1 LQFFP
6 AGLFHPAGEG
16 RVIGIYLMRFVKA
29 AAILTDKAEVV
40 DPGGAVAL
48 RVAERRLEHCSL
60 GGNGSE
66 ALVAPIVEH
75 LHPLVEFGFMSVD
88 NP

>member
-1 LQFFP
+1 MSRTQHKLGLQSFP

-29 AAILTDKAEVV
+29 AILTDKAEVV

-48 RVAERRLEHCSL
+48 RVA
-60 GGNGSE
+60 
-66 ALVAPIVEH
+66 
-75 LHPLVEFGFMSVD
+75 
-88 NP
+88 